1 MFNTNNYEK
10 KRSKS
15 KGEKERYTHL
25 SAEFQ
30 RTARRDIR
38 FKLCAG
44 ELKQK
49 HRLAELYCEDGDD
62 IISVMKGAASIPKV
76 IIGLP
81 GLGTMTYVA
90 LRR

>member
-1 MFNTNNYEK
+1 M
-10 KRSKS
+10 
-15 KGEKERYTHL
+15 
-25 SAEFQ
+25 
-30 RTARRDIR
+30 
-38 FKLCAG
+38 
-44 ELKQK
+44 
-49 HRLAELYCEDGDD
+49 YCEDGDD